1 MREIPTK
8 PLDLVISAGL
18 LAVLAVICYRILAP
32 FLGLLVWSLILAVV
46 LYPLHQWL
54 ARRLGGRQGGAAT
67 LMVVLTLLLVGVP
80 VALLSSSLADS
91 LLWLL
96 DGIKSQ
102 SLQVPPPPARI
113 AGLPVVGDKLHAA
126 WALAATDLPSLIHQ
140 LQPKIGELA
149 RASLT
154 FVGGLG
160 GAILLFL
167 LSFVVAAILMAYGA
181 GSAGAGQALAVR
193 IAGAERGAH
202 FARLTTATI
211 RAVALGV
218 VGVAAIQALLVGVSL
233 LLFGV
238 PGAGLL
244 TLITLVLAIVQ
255 LPVVVVTLPVI
266 AWVWLG
272 GDYGT
277 LQAAVLTLMLLV
289 AGLADNVLK
298 PLFLGR
304 GVDAPMPVILIG
316 ALGGMVHN
324 GIQGM
329 FVGAVVLAIGYQLLM
344 GWISEPPPSAAA
356 G

>member
-1 MREIPTK
+1 MVNGEGRK

-18 LAVLAVICYRILAP
+18 LLVLAVVCYQVLAP

-67 LMVVLTLLLVGVP
+67 LMVVLALLLIGVP

-91 LLWLL
+91 VIWLV
-96 DGIKSQ
+96 DGVRDH
-102 SLQVPPPPARI
+102 SLQVPLPPNRVA
-113 AGLPVVGDKLHAA
+113 ALPLVGDKLHAV
-126 WALAATDLPSLIHQ
+126 WTLAATDLPALIHQ
-140 LQPKIGELA
+140 LQPKLGELA
-149 RASLT
+149 RAGLG

-167 LSFVVAAILMAYGA
+167 LSFVVAAILMAYGS
-181 GSAGAGQALAVR
+181 GSAGTGQALAVR
-193 IAGAERGAH
+193 IAGAERGAN
-202 FARLTTATI
+202 FARLATATI

-218 VGVAAIQALLVGVSL
+218 VGVAAIQALLVGISL
-233 LLFGV
+233 LLFAV

-244 TLITLVLAIVQ
+244 TLFTLVLAILQ
-255 LPVVVVTLPVI
+255 LPVIVITLPVI
-266 AWVWLG
+266 AWVWLA
-272 GDYGT
+272 GDYGP
-277 LQAAVLTLMLLV
+277 LQSGVLTLLLLV
-289 AGLADNVLK
+289 AGLADNLLK
-298 PLFLGR
+298 PLLLGR
-304 GVDAPMPVILIG
+304 GVDAPMPVVLIG

-344 GWISEPPPSAAA
+344 GWISEGASQ